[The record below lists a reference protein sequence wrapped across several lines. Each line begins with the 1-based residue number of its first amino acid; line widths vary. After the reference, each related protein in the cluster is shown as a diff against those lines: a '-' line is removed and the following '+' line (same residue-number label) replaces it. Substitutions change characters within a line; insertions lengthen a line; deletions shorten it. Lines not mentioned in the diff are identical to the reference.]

1 MRSGSANC
9 IWMVRPAAFYANAET
24 AITNYFQKVTGENSS
39 AAFAEFDAVINKLD
53 LHAIDVLVT
62 QSNDVLAPDAIFP
75 NNWISF
81 HDDGFCV
88 LYPMNATSRRRE
100 RDLKLPLELSE
111 KFPEVYDFTFYEKQ
125 HKFLEGT
132 GSVVFDH
139 EQKIAFAVLSE
150 RTHKDV
156 LEDLC
161 NHLGYE
167 SCSFYAFDKDGKAVY
182 HTNVVMFIGDKIAA
196 VCADSIFDLDD
207 RNRLLSFLGR
217 THREVV
223 RLSIDQMH
231 SFCGNMLQVR
241 NKMGDKKILLSSTA
255 DKALTAEQKCIL
267 EKDGELVVFEIPI
280 IENIGGGSIRCMMAE
295 IYNPK

>member
-24 AITNYFQKVTGENSS
+24 AITNYFQKASGDNLS
-39 AAFAEFDAVINKLD
+39 AAFAEFDAAIKKLES
-53 LHAIDVLVT
+53 HSIDVLVT
-62 QSNDVLAPDAIFP
+62 QSNDVHAPDAIFP

-88 LYPMNATSRRRE
+88 LYPMHAPSRRRE
-100 RDLKLPLELSE
+100 RELKLPLELSK
-111 KFPEVYDFTFYEKQ
+111 KFPERHDFTFYEKLD
-125 HKFLEGT
+125 KFLEGT
-132 GSVVFDH
+132 GSIVFDH

-156 LEDLC
+156 LKDVC
-161 NHLGYE
+161 NHLDYE
-167 SCSFYAFDKDGKAVY
+167 SCSFFAFDKNRKAIY
-182 HTNVVMFIGDKIAA
+182 HTNVVMFVGDKIAA
-196 VCADSIFDLDD
+196 VCIESISDVDD
-207 RNRLLSFLGR
+207 RNRLLSLLGR
-217 THREVV
+217 NHREVV

-255 DKALTAEQKCIL
+255 DKALTAEQKLML
-267 EKDGELVVFEIPI
+267 EKDGELVVFDIPE
-280 IENIGGGSIRCMMAE
+280 IENTGGGSIRCMMTE
-295 IYNPK
+295 VYWPC